1 MNLETEIVY
10 IIEDNS
16 DLIEYKKN
24 QIIIIP
30 NALRNG
36 IYGLIEEN
44 NSEDFDEKD
53 LIKSAV
59 RKALK
64 LKESDIIVL
73 KQEHIFIKIF
83 NEAKRTKV
91 SPSEVNT
98 IAGRFNGIDESELDD
113 FYDEYFSKE
122 ERKIFFNSI
131 VKQFVE
137 IYFIEEKIDNNL
149 YEKNVFAYI
158 QELIMKQLTNEFD
171 HCLEFLKGFTGYIF
185 RIHFN
190 DVFESIA
197 EFMLNEISISNDYMI
212 EFLKYYSLNIVIL
225 NGEKY
230 IVPSL
235 ETEDGLKWNVI
246 SMLSIAKVYT
256 RTRDSVNR
264 LQKEIYVV
272 DEQILGLFINELSPV
287 EYNNLYKKEKQKL
300 SDQLRKE
307 GRALEDM
314 LDSVHRAKNENIKDG
329 IRQNIE
335 RAKQDIRVTK
345 KSIDKLSDKEIDR
358 KKIDKYIKLEREIE
372 SMLRELKSQEKILAQ
387 NKNSFMSI
395 KKSLVKALISKK
407 QRI

>member
-1 MNLETEIVY
+1 MNLETEIIY
-10 IIEDNS
+10 LIEDNS

-24 QIIIIP
+24 QITIIP
-30 NALRNG
+30 SALRNG
-36 IYGLIEEN
+36 IYELVQEN
-44 NSEDFDEKD
+44 SSENFDEKD
-53 LIKSAV
+53 LIKVAV

-73 KQEHIFIKIF
+73 KQEQIFIKIF
-83 NEAKRTKV
+83 NEAKRNKV
-91 SPSEVNT
+91 SASEVNT

-122 ERKIFFNSI
+122 ESKTFFNSI

-137 IYFIEEKIDNNL
+137 AYFIEEKIDNNL
-149 YEKNVFAYI
+149 YEKNVFGYI
-158 QELIMKQLTNEFD
+158 QELVMEQLTNEFD
-171 HCLEFLKGFTGYIF
+171 HCLEFLKGFSGYVF

-197 EFMLNEISISNDYMI
+197 EFMLNEISISNEYMI
-212 EFLKYYSLNIVIL
+212 DFLKYYSLNIVIVK
-225 NGEKY
+225 GEKY
-230 IVPSL
+230 QVPAL
-235 ETEDGLKWNVI
+235 ETEDGLRWNVI

-256 RTRDSVNR
+256 RTRDSVSR

-272 DEQILGLFINELSPV
+272 DEQILGLFVNELSPV

-307 GRALEDM
+307 GRVLEDM
-314 LDSVHRAKNENIKDG
+314 LDSVHRAKNENIKDA
-329 IRQNIE
+329 IRLDIK
-335 RAKQDIRVTK
+335 RAKQDIRETK
-345 KSIDKLSDKEIDR
+345 KSIDNLADKEIER
-358 KKIDKYIKLEREIE
+358 KKIDKYVKLEREIDT
-372 SMLRELKSQEKILAQ
+372 MLRELKSQEKILAQ
-387 NKNSFMSI
+387 NKNSFISI